1 MIRTKGKWSFTRFRR
16 HYHRLDIMKSPFHF
30 IGRTFFAGLAVISAG
45 AGLAAPVA
53 AQTAAN
59 FSSEQKRPATRAG
72 GLAFEVT
79 FAARLRSEPIKGR
92 VYVMLESPS
101 SGVEPRLGPNW
112 FRPQPFFAVDVDNW
126 RPGEPLRIGAGAD
139 GFPGPLEGIDPGKYA
154 IQAVVRLNL
163 DTHKIGDGEGN
174 LYGPAIH
181 ADLDPKQGN
190 TVALEVDHAV
200 GPRKFK
206 STERIKLVELSSP
219 KLSAFYHRPIKH
231 RAAVILPKESEG
243 ERQATK
249 LPTVYII
256 PGFGGDHFMA
266 PVMADRPR
274 LAYGSDFIRVVL
286 DPDCG
291 TGHHVFADSATNG
304 PRGTA
309 LVEEFIP
316 HIESSF
322 PALADPR
329 ARLLNGHSSGGW
341 SSLWLQVAYPDFF
354 GGTWSTSPDPVD
366 FRDFQ
371 RINLYASGENMF
383 HDRDGKQRPIARM
396 GAAPA
401 LFYDRFCK
409 MDDVIGWGGQLGSFE
424 AVFSPLDQ
432 KGRPRKLWD
441 RSSGAIDPD
450 VAKAWEAYDIRL
462 VLERNWPVKGPKL
475 KRKLHVIMGD
485 MDTFYLDGAVKLLKE
500 SLAQLGSD
508 AVVELIAG
516 RDHSNLLDAPL
527 ANRINREMHAA
538 VNDVL
543 SAQTPARD

>member
-1 MIRTKGKWSFTRFRR
+1 
-16 HYHRLDIMKSPFHF
+16 MKVAFHV
-30 IGRTFFAGLAVISAG
+30 IGRNFLAGLAVMSVG
-45 AGLAAPVA
+45 AGLSGPVT
-53 AQTAAN
+53 AQTAADQSN
-59 FSSEQKRPATRAG
+59 KQKKLSTRAEA
-72 GLAFEVT
+72 LAFEVT
-79 FAARLRSEPIKGR
+79 YPASLRSEPIKGR
-92 VYVMLESPS
+92 VYVMLASPS
-101 SGVEPRLGPNW
+101 SGEDPRHGPNW
-112 FRPQPFFAVDVDNW
+112 FRPQPFFALDVDHW
-126 RPGEPLRIGAGAD
+126 RPGEPLRIGSGAD
-139 GFPGPLEGIDPGKYA
+139 GFPGPLEEIDPGKYA

-174 LYGPAIH
+174 FYGPVVH
-181 ADLDPKQGN
+181 ADLDPKRGS

-200 GPRKFK
+200 GPKVFK
-206 STERIKLVELSSP
+206 STKRIKLVELASP

-231 RAAVILPKESEG
+231 RAAVILPKESTG
-243 ERQATK
+243 DGQATK
-249 LPTVYII
+249 LPAVYII

-266 PVMADRPR
+266 TAMADSTRM
-274 LAYGSDFIRVVL
+274 AYGNDFIRVVL

-316 HIESSF
+316 HIESAF
-322 PALADPR
+322 PALASPR

-383 HDRDGKQRPIARM
+383 RDRDGRRRPIARR
-396 GAAPA
+396 GGVPA
-401 LFYDRFCK
+401 LFYDKFCK
-409 MDDVIGWGGQLGSFE
+409 MDDVIAWGGQLGSFE

-441 RSSGAIDPD
+441 RSSGAIDPE
-450 VAKAWEAYDIRL
+450 VARAWEAYDIRL
-462 VLERNWPVKGPKL
+462 VLERNWPVLGPKL
-475 KRKLHVIMGD
+475 KGKLHVIMGD
-485 MDTFYLDGAVKLLKE
+485 TDTFYLEGAVKLLKE

-508 AVVELIAG
+508 AVVEMVAG
-516 RDHSNLLDAPL
+516 RDHGSLLDAAL
-527 ANRINREMHAA
+527 AARINREMHAA
-538 VNDVL
+538 VRSVL
-543 SAQTPARD
+543 STQSSAQD

>member
-1 MIRTKGKWSFTRFRR
+1 
-16 HYHRLDIMKSPFHF
+16 MKVPFHL
-30 IGRTFFAGLAVISAG
+30 IGRTFLAGLAVMSAG
-45 AGLAAPVA
+45 ASLAGPAA
-53 AQTAAN
+53 AQRAADN
-59 FSSEQKRPATRAG
+59 SNEPNKPAIRAG
-72 GLAFEVT
+72 VLAFEVT
-79 FAARLRSEPIKGR
+79 CAASLRNEPIKGR
-92 VYVMLESPS
+92 VYVMLASAG
-101 SGVEPRLGPNW
+101 SGVEPRLGPDW
-112 FRPQPFFAVDVDNW
+112 FRPQPFFAKDVENW
-126 RPGEPLRIGAGAD
+126 RPGEPLQIDSGAD
-139 GFPGPLEGIDPGKYA
+139 GFPSPLEEIEPGKYA
-154 IQAVVRLNL
+154 IQAVARLNL

-174 LYGPAIH
+174 LYGPVVH
-181 ADLDPKQGN
+181 TELDPKRGS
-190 TVALEVDHAV
+190 TVALQIDHAV
-200 GPRKFK
+200 GPRAFK
-206 STERIKLVELSSP
+206 ATERIKLVELPSP
-219 KLSAFYHRPIKH
+219 KLSAFHHRPIKH
-231 RAAVILPKESEG
+231 RAAVILPKESAREW
-243 ERQATK
+243 QAAK

-266 PVMADRPR
+266 TVMADSPR
-274 LAYGSDFIRVVL
+274 MAYGNDFIRVVL

-322 PALADPR
+322 PALANPR

-383 HDRDGKQRPIARM
+383 RDRDGKRRPIARM
-396 GAAPA
+396 GGAPA

-441 RSSGAIDPD
+441 RSSGAIDLE
-450 VAKAWEAYDIRL
+450 VAKAWEPYDIRL
-462 VLERNWPVKGPKL
+462 VLERNWPELGPKL
-475 KRKLHVIMGD
+475 KGKLHVIMGD
-485 MDTFYLDGAVKLLKE
+485 VDTFYLEGAVKLLKE

-508 AVVELIAG
+508 AVVDVIAG
-516 RDHSNLLDAPL
+516 RDHGNLLDAPL
-527 ANRINREMHAA
+527 AGRINREMHAA
-538 VNDVL
+538 VQSVL
-543 SAQTPARD
+543 SAQPPARD